1 MFFTDI
7 SFKTALGRFNYRV
20 GAVILRDNRLL
31 TMQDNVYSYSYLP
44 GGRVKM
50 GESAED
56 ALRRELIEELH
67 ADLKVIRPLWICEDF
82 FTEEDT
88 HERFH
93 EICIYFLVDGSSLP
107 AGSFIYAEGERTN
120 RFEWTPVPA
129 VLDMHLYPEFICKR
143 IAALPTHPE
152 WITERQ

>member
-1 MFFTDI
+1 MNKRILITTVSVFTSIVLILSSFFICAYGIGLEKPIDVRYTEKEKTPKDI
-7 SFKTALGRFNYRV
+7 TPTV
-20 GAVILRDNRLL
+20 
-31 TMQDNVYSYSYLP
+31 T
-44 GGRVKM
+44 
-50 GESAED
+50 
-56 ALRRELIEELH
+56 
-67 ADLKVIRPLWICEDF
+67 EDF

-107 AGSFIYAEGERTN
+107 AGSFIYTEGERTN

-129 VLDMHLYPEFICKR
+129 VLDMHLYPEFIRKR
-143 IAALPTHPE
+143 IAALPAHPE